1 MRYLLGARGVGLGAP
16 LGDAPEAAALEQ
28 RLTHSERDRRAETLA
43 AEMGRILRAFEARCI
58 R

>member
-1 MRYLLGARGVGLGAP
+1 VGLGAP